1 MWGFCVLP
9 FFVPLSSF
17 GTAIMNAGAAGAGSG
32 ECAAPKYRYT
42 APLSDAP
49 RAGPGACDPGSRLVA
64 RRGRQEPRSTAVP
77 LPGDT
82 QGWYVR
88 TRRSRRHCS
97 PSAGPLLLLA
107 RAPPAP
113 SLSVYPAARAPRH
126 RAELRHQELE
136 PRPFCDLPAK
146 TKQVCCSF
154 HTSFSSHHPT
164 LPTTARGID
173 PSRCV
178 CSTRR

>member
-1 MWGFCVLP
+1 
-9 FFVPLSSF
+9 
-17 GTAIMNAGAAGAGSG
+17 MNAGAAGAGSG
-32 ECAAPKYRYT
+32 GCAAPKYRYT

-136 PRPFCDLPAK
+136 ERAEPEQDQVRTAPPPACPADSPPSTMQPRITVAVPRSHPPPRAASIWSRTRTTTPAG
-146 TKQVCCSF
+146 
-154 HTSFSSHHPT
+154 
-164 LPTTARGID
+164 R
-173 PSRCV
+173 
-178 CSTRR
+178 

>member
-1 MWGFCVLP
+1 
-9 FFVPLSSF
+9 
-17 GTAIMNAGAAGAGSG
+17 MNAGAAGAGSG
-32 ECAAPKYRYT
+32 GCAAPKYRYT